1 MRGNPI
7 VEIIAILVMLASVLV
22 GGAYWGAYKY
32 ANKQEHK
39 VQKKEENVLQS
50 EKKEVRIDP
59 SVKAA
64 PLTFEQA
71 VKRTE

>member
-32 ANKQEHK
+32 ENKP
-39 VQKKEENVLQS
+39 EEVLQLPEKV
-50 EKKEVRIDP
+50 EKK
-59 SVKAA
+59 S
-64 PLTFEQA
+64 LTFESA
-71 VKRTE
+71 VKETKE